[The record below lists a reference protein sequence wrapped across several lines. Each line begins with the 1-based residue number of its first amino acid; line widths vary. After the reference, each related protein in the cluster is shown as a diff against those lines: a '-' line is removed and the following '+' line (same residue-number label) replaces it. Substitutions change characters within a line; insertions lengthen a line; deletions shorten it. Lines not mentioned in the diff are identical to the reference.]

1 VAERRHV
8 EARLRESEARFRS
21 IVESSPM
28 GVHLYRLD
36 PDGRLVLTGANPAS
50 SRILGF
56 DASGLVGLS
65 LEEAFPSLSQGG
77 VPDRYRRI
85 CREGGALSSDDLPV
99 SDPRLE
105 GRVQLHAFQTAPGMM
120 AVMFLDVT
128 AKRRAEAE
136 RRALEEQL
144 RHSQKMEAVGR
155 LAGGIA
161 HDFNNLLMVIMGHGE
176 LLRRS
181 LGPEDPRQ
189 RKLEQVLGASDRA
202 SRLVRQLLAF
212 SSRQVMEP
220 QVVDLGEVVR
230 ETARMLRPLLG
241 EDVRVTTRVEASLW
255 RARVDPA
262 QVEQVLVN
270 LAVNA
275 RDAMP
280 AGGALSLEAANVE
293 VDGAG
298 PVAPGGYV
306 ALYVRDTG
314 HGMDEATR
322 AKVFEPFFTTKTRS
336 GGTGLGLAMV
346 YGIVQQ
352 SGGHIDLETARGEG
366 TTFRILFPRHDG
378 ELRPAAPRPL
388 PARRGASGE
397 TVLGAE
403 DEPAIRNLACEML
416 QAQGYTAIGAR
427 SGEEALALAGRAE
440 AGIDLLLTD
449 VVMPGMSG
457 RELVERFRELRPRA
471 RVLFMSGYAGDDLT
485 SRGVAEEGA
494 HFIPK
499 PFTPE
504 LLAERVREALDR
516 AD

>member
-1 VAERRHV
+1 
-8 EARLRESEARFRS
+8 
-21 IVESSPM
+21 
-28 GVHLYRLD
+28 
-36 PDGRLVLTGANPAS
+36 
-50 SRILGF
+50 
-56 DASGLVGLS
+56 
-65 LEEAFPSLSQGG
+65 
-77 VPDRYRRI
+77 
-85 CREGGALSSDDLPV
+85 
-99 SDPRLE
+99 
-105 GRVQLHAFQTAPGMM
+105 
-120 AVMFLDVT
+120 
-128 AKRRAEAE
+128 
-136 RRALEEQL
+136 
-144 RHSQKMEAVGR
+144 
-155 LAGGIA
+155 
-161 HDFNNLLMVIMGHGE
+161 
-176 LLRRS
+176 
-181 LGPEDPRQ
+181 
-189 RKLEQVLGASDRA
+189 
-202 SRLVRQLLAF
+202 
-212 SSRQVMEP
+212 
-220 QVVDLGEVVR
+220 
-230 ETARMLRPLLG
+230 
-241 EDVRVTTRVEASLW
+241 
-255 RARVDPA
+255 
-262 QVEQVLVN
+262 
-270 LAVNA
+270 VNA

-280 AGGALSLEAANVE
+280 AGGALSLEAANVA
-293 VDGAG
+293 VDGGG

-388 PARRGASGE
+388 PARSGASGE
-397 TVLGAE
+397 TVLVAE
-403 DEPAIRNLACEML
+403 DETAIRNLACEML